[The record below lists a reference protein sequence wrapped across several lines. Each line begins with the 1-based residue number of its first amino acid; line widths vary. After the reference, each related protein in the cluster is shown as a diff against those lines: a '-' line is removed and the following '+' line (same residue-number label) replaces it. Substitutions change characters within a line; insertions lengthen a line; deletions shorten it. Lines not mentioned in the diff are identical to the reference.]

1 MNTKSYVNYSGNPK
15 PIEQPRF
22 AEMPLG
28 LSRRSSTLEPYDPD
42 WPMLFE
48 RERQRIEK
56 AIGHIAAGVHH
67 VGSTSIPGMPAKP
80 ILDIAVLLHDFDDG
94 ERCIEPLEKIGYL
107 HMGVMDDIPGDR
119 VFHRGY
125 DLPGGCHDSGD
136 KSKTDATPAPKRLTD
151 IVQTH
156 ILHMYAVDNPVRQ
169 HHLHFRDYLIAHPE
183 VAADYAELKV
193 ALSNKHPG
201 DRKSYSAGK
210 RSFIA
215 EVLTRAAQEF
225 G

>member
-1 MNTKSYVNYSGNPK
+1 
-15 PIEQPRF
+15 
-22 AEMPLG
+22 
-28 LSRRSSTLEPYDPD
+28 
-42 WPMLFE
+42 MLFE

-67 VGSTSIPGMPAKP
+67 VGSTAIPGMPAKP
-80 ILDIAVLLHDFDDG
+80 ILDIVVLLHDFDDG

-119 VFHRGY
+119 VFHRGDAPSEGRI
-125 DLPGGCHDSGD
+125 DLDDD
-136 KSKTDATPAPKRLTD
+136 KTASRHGTKGMTQ

-156 ILHMYAVDNPVRQ
+156 ILHMYAVDNPVRH
-169 HHLHFRDYLIAHPE
+169 HHLLFRDYLIAHPE

-193 ALSNKHPG
+193 ALSDRHGN

-210 RSFIA
+210 RSFIR
-215 EVLTRAAQEF
+215 EVLAKAAQEF
-225 G
+225 E